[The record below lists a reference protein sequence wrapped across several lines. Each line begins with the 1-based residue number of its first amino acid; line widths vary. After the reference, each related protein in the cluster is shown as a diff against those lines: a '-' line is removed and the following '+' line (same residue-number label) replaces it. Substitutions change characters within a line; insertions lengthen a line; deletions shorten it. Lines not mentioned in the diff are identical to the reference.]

1 MAERPVT
8 GFFIGHPIMKCHRCG
23 RETAHSDDGILCLF
37 CGLTTYTDEDNQ
49 RNYERFTVKSD
60 KEWKDKEVQIDRTM
74 GQLGRL
80 AQLSNED
87 LKEKVESL
95 DKHRKRS
102 T

>member
-1 MAERPVT
+1 
-8 GFFIGHPIMKCHRCG
+8 MKCKITNGLCSYIHCPIYNHPEVYLNFKAECKN
-23 RETAHSDDGILCLF
+23 RESID
-37 CGLTTYTDEDNQ
+37 
-49 RNYERFTVKSD
+49 SD

-95 DKHRKRS
+95 DKHKKRS

>member
-60 KEWKDKEVQIDRTM
+60 K
-74 GQLGRL
+74 L
-80 AQLSNED
+80 
-87 LKEKVESL
+87 
-95 DKHRKRS
+95 RS
-102 T
+102 ENDE